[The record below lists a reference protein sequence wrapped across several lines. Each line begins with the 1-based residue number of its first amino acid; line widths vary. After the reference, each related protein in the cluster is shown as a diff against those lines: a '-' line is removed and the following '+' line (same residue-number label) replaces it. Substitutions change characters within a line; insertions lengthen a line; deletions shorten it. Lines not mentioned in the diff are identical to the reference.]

1 MDEMINPNPEDV
13 AAITTEITG
22 GGCYKKG
29 DDVDLMG
36 LLFSPRKE
44 TSHQSR
50 FVCAVYP
57 EHLQG
62 KVIVLH
68 FEQIDSSCTG
78 RDSITSWKKNITR
91 QHLVDIYTEL
101 KSSGCPFEVVFVAV
115 DDYSDDINDHFYGEF
130 SSMPWTTIPFSDTMS
145 RVHLA
150 QSFVASQHASHNS
163 PSLIVISDKGIIL
176 QHDSMSLFQE
186 YGAEGYPF
194 SDERIDTLI
203 SEDNALG
210 AHPSLRLILASPERD
225 YLINNKGHKVSICDL
240 EDKFVALYIYEE
252 GCSSDLT
259 TTLRNAYQNLVHE
272 QNQKFEVVL
281 VYIHDSRNTHHTDE
295 ESFKKAFE
303 EMPWLAL
310 PFNDANCRKIQRI
323 YRYPFGLEEQKLNH
337 SLVIIGPSG
346 ELVEPFGAATVLMNF
361 GIEAY
366 PFTRKIAFTLH
377 LKKIKK
383 LKLDMLFDP
392 GAVFVRGCVSMGT
405 YEEVIFS
412 NVRPCQRIIVFCEAP
427 NMWHEEFRKI
437 LLQRYTITKGTH
449 DEFEVIHFALED
461 EESFPWLR
469 VHPDMYSR
477 NNESSTMKILYE
489 IFYNGYGV
497 LFFDL
502 GGKVVRR
509 ATSIPK
515 FEYNTE
521 FPFYFGALDLEKEL
535 VTDLIDR
542 FDWDI
547 NHDF

>member
-1 MDEMINPNPEDV
+1 MKNANARREEPTMVKNPNPEDV
-13 AAITTEITG
+13 PAITTEITG
-22 GGCYKKG
+22 GCYKKG
-29 DDVDLMG
+29 DEVDLMG
-36 LLFSPRKE
+36 LLF
-44 TSHQSR
+44 HQERNYLIKADSS
-50 FVCAVYP
+50 VVYP
-57 EHLQG
+57 EHLQ
-62 KVIVLH
+62 
-68 FEQIDSSCTG
+68 
-78 RDSITSWKKNITR
+78 
-91 QHLVDIYTEL
+91 EL
-101 KSSGCPFEVVFVAV
+101 N
-115 DDYSDDINDHFYGEF
+115 DDINDHFYGEF

-145 RVHLA
+145 T
-150 QSFVASQHASHNS
+150 
-163 PSLIVISDKGIIL
+163 
-176 QHDSMSLFQE
+176 HDSMSLFQE

-203 SEDNALG
+203 SNDNTLG

-225 YLINNKGHKVSICDL
+225 YLINNKWHKVSICDL
-240 EDKFVALYIYEE
+240 KDKFVALYIYEE

-337 SLVIIGPSG
+337 SLVIIGPFG

-383 LKLDMLFDP
+383 LKLDKLWDP

-427 NMWHEEFRKI
+427 NMWHKKFREI
-437 LLQRYTITKGTH
+437 LVQKYTIAKGTD
-449 DEFEVIHFALED
+449 DEFEVIHFALGGD

-469 VHPDMYSR
+469 VHPDMYSSR

-515 FEYNTE
+515 FEYTE
-521 FPFYFGALDLEKEL
+521 FPFYFGALALEKEL
-535 VTDLIDR
+535 VTDLIER

-547 NHDF
+547 NLDF